1 MLHRQLRNALEEI
14 FGTPFIDDALGQPEM
29 AQLTIYERRDDFRKA
44 VLGFQRLNFRE
55 EQQEYAEGLEA
66 ELGVALVCALLDTE
80 TREVVAELGLSYL

>member
-14 FGTPFIDDALGQPEM
+14 FGTAFIEEALGQPEM
-29 AQLTIYERRDDFRKA
+29 AQLTIYERREDFRRA

-55 EQQEYAEGLEA
+55 EQQEYAAKLEA
-66 ELGVALVCALLDTE
+66 ELGVALVCALLDTD